1 MTLKIQ
7 LKFAF
12 GPASFVMASYFDAK
26 ETHTF
31 RILKVAFRLIILWIE
46 NWGSVNRSKII
57 KRYYCVIVLQYSL
70 ELYNFYSFSETF

>member
-26 ETHTF
+26 ETHTL
-31 RILKVAFRLIILWIE
+31 RILKAALRLIILWIE

>member
-31 RILKVAFRLIILWIE
+31 RILKAALRLIILWIE
-46 NWGSVNRSKII
+46 NWGSEPYRVCRRLFI
-57 KRYYCVIVLQYSL
+57 
-70 ELYNFYSFSETF
+70 

>member
-31 RILKVAFRLIILWIE
+31 RILKAALRLIILWIE

-57 KRYYCVIVLQYSL
+57 KKYIKISKFKLKINQF
-70 ELYNFYSFSETF
+70 FYKVFC

>member
-1 MTLKIQ
+1 MGFSGRLLLKAA
-7 LKFAF
+7 L
-12 GPASFVMASYFDAK
+12 
-26 ETHTF
+26 
-31 RILKVAFRLIILWIE
+31 RLIILWIE